1 MGADRQ
7 TASPAISNPFP
18 APFARRQTGF
28 APEEIHQVG
37 GVAEAAQFGNWYGV
51 PYRSLVPLKVDNLLV
66 AGRCLSADAEAAG
79 AVRVMPPSMAM
90 GEAAGTAAA
99 VALESGC
106 SVKEIDVSRLQTLLR
121 EAGACIE

>member
-99 VALESGC
+99 LCARGGTAPRNLDPAMLATSLKAQGAF
-106 SVKEIDVSRLQTLLR
+106 LR
-121 EAGACIE
+121 